1 MSESDAEFGRSPECR
16 SDQGCCWRTDR
27 DADACW
33 RAPERNWV
41 GDRRNAP
48 GVLVIDDDPAILRY
62 VGRCL
67 AHAGFWVCEESSG
80 AAGIEAAI
88 RCRPDVIVCD
98 VTMPGVDGHDVLRAV
113 RATPASREIPFIFL
127 TAKQERRDV
136 RLGMQLGAD
145 DYLPKP
151 FSIEELV
158 DAVRSRLDR
167 KWQMVEAQSIRIRD
181 MAQRIDA
188 NPLRGRDDSGRLRML
203 ELPAFEEALR
213 RAAEAVPATDMP
225 LAVLRWKDADRIY
238 QEFGPATGEELQR
251 QFDQRLVD
259 VVGGRGDV
267 VAFGRAGLQRIGV
280 LFAADVGSAAAEA
293 GATQLLAE
301 MAKPYRIEGR
311 EVFAQFCAG
320 FAHGGSASS
329 STVPAE
335 RAAVV
340 QRQAEAALRFAR
352 PLAGSR
358 LVVHEP
364 GSMVVPV
371 DRTRLDADLHY
382 AVERGQLRIHFQP
395 QVELS
400 TGEVIGFES
409 LLRWQHPE
417 LGMVSPAEFI
427 PLAEHNGSI
436 RAIGEWVLRESCRQM
451 ASWVRQGAPLRHVS
465 VNVSPVQMED
475 GLADTVRDALRASG
489 LPASCLQLEITET
502 AVLEDLPR
510 AVRILQ
516 SLRDA
521 GVTIAIDD
529 FGVGYSSL
537 CYLRQLKFDV
547 LKIDRSFVQD
557 LEQEMEKVAICEMI
571 LNLAQLLRFEV
582 VAEGIET
589 QRAKELLTAQGC
601 RYGQGYFF
609 ARPLPQEVVTGALW
623 ARASA
628 LPAAPG
634 AARRPLTYESLT
646 EALRLPVMV
655 GKRQAALSDR
665 RARPEAE
672 RQMPA

>member
-1 MSESDAEFGRSPECR
+1 M
-16 SDQGCCWRTDR
+16 
-27 DADACW
+27 
-33 RAPERNWV
+33 
-41 GDRRNAP
+41 
-48 GVLVIDDDPAILRY
+48 LVIDDDPAILRY

-67 AHAGFWVCEESSG
+67 AHAGFWVCEQNSG
-80 AAGIEAAI
+80 AGGIEAAR

-98 VTMPGVDGHDVLRAV
+98 VTMPGIDGHDVLRAV
-113 RATPASREIPFIFL
+113 RAEPTSREIPFIFL

-136 RLGMQLGAD
+136 RMGMHLGAD

-167 KWQMVEAQSIRIRD
+167 RWQMVEAQSVRIRD

-188 NPLRGRDDSGRLRML
+188 SSLRVRDDSGRLRLL
-203 ELPAFEEALR
+203 ELAEFEHSLR
-213 RAAEAVPATDMP
+213 RAAEEVPATDLP
-225 LAVLRWKDADRIY
+225 LAVLRWKDADRFY
-238 QEFGPATGEELQR
+238 QEFGPAAGEELLR

-259 VVGGRGDV
+259 VVGRREDV
-267 VAFGRAGLQRIGV
+267 VAFGRAGLQRIGM
-280 LFAADVGSAAAEA
+280 LFSAKLGAAAAEA
-293 GATQLLAE
+293 AAHQVLAD

-320 FAHGGSASS
+320 FTPGFAGASPAA
-329 STVPAE
+329 PAE
-335 RAAVV
+335 RSGSVLL
-340 QRQAEAALRFAR
+340 QAEAALRFAR

-364 GSMVVPV
+364 GTMSVPV

-382 AVERGQLRIHFQP
+382 AVEREQLRICFQP

-400 TGEVIGFES
+400 TDEVIGFEA
-409 LLRWQHPE
+409 LLRWQHHE

-427 PLAEHNGSI
+427 PLAEQNGSI

-451 ASWVRQGAPLRHVS
+451 ASWLRQGSSLRHVS
-465 VNVSPVQMED
+465 VNVSAVQMED
-475 GLADTVRDALRASG
+475 GLADLVRDALRESG
-489 LPASCLQLEITET
+489 LPAACLQLEITESS
-502 AVLEDLPR
+502 VLEDLPR

-516 SLRDA
+516 SLREA
-521 GVTIAIDD
+521 GVTVAIDD

-557 LEQEMEKVAICEMI
+557 LEREPEKVAICEMI

-582 VAEGIET
+582 VAEGVET
-589 QRAKELLTAQGC
+589 QRAKELLSAQGC
-601 RYGQGYFF
+601 RFGQGYFF
-609 ARPLPQEVVTGALW
+609 ARPLPQDVVTGALW
-623 ARASA
+623 ARACA
-628 LPAAPG
+628 PHAVPG
-634 AARRPLTYESLT
+634 AAARTLTHQSLA
-646 EALRLPVMV
+646 EALRLPVPV
-655 GKRQAALSDR
+655 SVRQAAMPER
-665 RARPEAE
+665 RIRAGGE